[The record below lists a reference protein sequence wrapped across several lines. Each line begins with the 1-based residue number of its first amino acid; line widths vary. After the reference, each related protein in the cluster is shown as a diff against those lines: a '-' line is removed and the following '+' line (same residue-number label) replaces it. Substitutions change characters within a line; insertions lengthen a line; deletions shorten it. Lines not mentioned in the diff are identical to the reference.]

1 VFACAVPLAAAV
13 GYALATFQ
21 DAFRMMHLNSV
32 FADWDSRMPR
42 PALWV
47 PTALVATLAAW
58 VLYPRWNMRY
68 TGREH
73 CAVVGPLPL
82 WLLGGAAALWAIRPL
97 WTAPLHVGV
106 AVDPVNGQAEPWGA
120 GAWGRYHAPTWPA
133 GLATVALLLSL
144 GTGPAVRRT
153 VRRSEQAPARLLVS

>member
-58 VLYPRWNMRY
+58 VFYPRWNKRY

-82 WLLGGAAALWAIRPL
+82 WLLGGTAALWAIRPL

-106 AVDPVNGQAEPWGA
+106 AVDPVNGQAEPWGP
-120 GAWGRYHAPTWPA
+120 GRGSGTTRRPGRRDWRPWPCCSAWGP
-133 GLATVALLLSL
+133 G
-144 GTGPAVRRT
+144 RRCGARSGGAS
-153 VRRSEQAPARLLVS
+153 RRSRGCW